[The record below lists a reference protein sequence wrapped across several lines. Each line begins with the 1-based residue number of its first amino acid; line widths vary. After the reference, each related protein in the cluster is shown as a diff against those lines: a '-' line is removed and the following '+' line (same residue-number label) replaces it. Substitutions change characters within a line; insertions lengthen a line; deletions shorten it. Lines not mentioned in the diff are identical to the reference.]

1 MGSKT
6 TANQFVGKGRGVSL
20 ALIIVLF
27 LLASASLGR
36 RTLVVKADSAR
47 AANPSRISNCKPK
60 PGAAAYWQLTHS
72 TSPTAPP
79 APRQVLRASF
89 FLQSDGELGG
99 GGSSQWCWGQACQ
112 HNLMVCDLGYADPTS
127 GCCVRCCWNTSNCS
141 ESVCCSSLAD

>member
-79 APRQVLRASF
+79 DFRSTLVRRRDEGHRQASRNHGAGRGIYPR
-89 FLQSDGELGG
+89 
-99 GGSSQWCWGQACQ
+99 SSPCGKF
-112 HNLMVCDLGYADPTS
+112 
-127 GCCVRCCWNTSNCS
+127 
-141 ESVCCSSLAD
+141 E